1 VPGAVIPSRIRK
13 VAAANVRF
21 VAARMQGRP
30 ASKEARPVALN
41 TPPDPE
47 VALHQQLEET
57 DRGLVYDLSTL
68 IDRRQVLKLAGL
80 TTISAGLMSI
90 VGCAPGAAGAASAS
104 PSGAAAAAS
113 GASSAASGTA
123 VAAADC
129 AVIPEETAGPFPGDG
144 SNGPDVL
151 NQSGIVRED
160 IRSSFGTSTTTAKGV
175 PLTIKLTIEDAAN
188 NCAPMTG
195 AAVYLWH
202 CDQAGNYSLYSQAAA
217 SENYLRGVQATD
229 GSGIATFQSIFP
241 ACYSGRWPH
250 IHFEVYTDLEAATN
264 EANKIATSQVALP
277 KDACD
282 LVYAT
287 DGYNQSV
294 ANMSRVSLQGDM
306 VFGDDGGVHE
316 IGTITGD
323 VSSGMTVALTVPVR
337 SA

>member
-1 VPGAVIPSRIRK
+1 
-13 VAAANVRF
+13 
-21 VAARMQGRP
+21 M
-30 ASKEARPVALN
+30 ALN
-41 TPPDPE
+41 LPPADD
-47 VALHQQLEET
+47 VALHEQFEET

-90 VGCAPGAAGAASAS
+90 VACAPGATGSPSSSAGATASA
-104 PSGAAAAAS
+104 AATGSATAA
-113 GASSAASGTA
+113 G
-123 VAAADC
+123 ADC
-129 AVIPEETAGPFPGDG
+129 AVIPKETAGPFPGDG
-144 SNGPDVL
+144 SNGPNVL
-151 NQSGIVRED
+151 AQSGIVRED

-175 PLTIKLTIEDAAN
+175 PLTIRLTIQDAAN
-188 NCAPMTG
+188 NCAPLTG

-229 GSGIATFQSIFP
+229 GSGVATFKSIFP

-264 EANKIATSQVALP
+264 EANKIATSQIALP

-287 DGYNQSV
+287 DGYGQSV
-294 ANMSRVSLQGDM
+294 ANMGQVSLASDN
-306 VFGDDGGVHE
+306 VFRDDGGVHE

-323 VSSGMTVALTVPVR
+323 VSSGMTVALTVPVK